1 MFSREFTI
9 AVLGLFVILFIY
21 DMGFVFTVLGVVAIC
36 FLYMILNKQEGFKA
50 GMAAVRCG
58 VDLPTCHPGLQCF
71 NGFCSRPFKPVLP
84 ANELPV
90 YP

>member
-1 MFSREFTI
+1 MFSMEFTFI
-9 AVLGLFVILFIY
+9 VLALAIGY
-21 DMGFVFTVLGVVAIC
+21 VLYNY
-36 FLYMILNKQEGFKA
+36 FKKEGFQA

-71 NGFCSRPFKPVLP
+71 NGFCSRSSVPVLP